1 MKVLIIF
8 VAIVVIAF
16 AQGPQGPPPFLVGA
30 PANVVAEFKQIITG
44 APDKTDAEIDRDIE
58 NWVARQGPKIKT
70 EFNKF
75 KTQMQQGKARAEAAH
90 RASIAKFS
98 PAAKA
103 ADAQLTAIADNPNL
117 KGREKQQK
125 ITSLLQSLPA
135 AVQAELQKEM
145 QG

>member
-58 NWVARQGPKIKT
+58 NWVARQGPKIKVR
-70 EFNKF
+70 K
-75 KTQMQQGKARAEAAH
+75 
-90 RASIAKFS
+90 S
-98 PAAKA
+98 PTK
-103 ADAQLTAIADNPNL
+103 QLFTYSENTVL
-117 KGREKQQK
+117 F
-125 ITSLLQSLPA
+125 TL
-135 AVQAELQKEM
+135 V
-145 QG
+145 